1 MVARIWRTAHAAR
14 QALLDLLFP
23 PRCVVCRGVDAAWFC
38 PACRAQVEK
47 ILPPLCDRCGRPLHR
62 PECPYCRKLPL
73 TIDGI
78 RAIAFFEGNL
88 RRAVHAFK
96 YEQRP
101 ELAGVLGQMLSDY
114 LAAHSLP
121 VDVITAVPLHAER
134 ERARGFNQAVLLARA
149 LGVRQNLPVWDG
161 ALARDALASRTRRG
175 GAARERA
182 GRVRRRDARRRDARA
197 VDRRCVHDRGNNGC
211 LYRRAQTARRKI
223 GVGAC
228 PRTREVIQSF
238 CRDSQSLRQ
247 T

>member
-88 RRAVHAFK
+88 RRAIHAFK

-121 VDVITAVPLHAER
+121 VDVVTAVPLHAER
-134 ERARGFNQAVLLARA
+134 ERARGFNQALLLARA
-149 LGVRQNLPVWDG
+149 LGARQNLPVWDRALTRVRATRSQVELDAAERHANVQDAFAAETRVAG
-161 ALARDALASRTRRG
+161 MRVLLIDDVCTTGATMDACTAALKQRGAKSVWGLALAR
-175 GAARERA
+175 
-182 GRVRRRDARRRDARA
+182 GR
-197 VDRRCVHDRGNNGC
+197 
-211 LYRRAQTARRKI
+211 
-223 GVGAC
+223 
-228 PRTREVIQSF
+228 
-238 CRDSQSLRQ
+238 
-247 T
+247 